1 MLSALKMLL
10 LLWLSVSSFGANA
23 EPAAASAVDKVTSNT
38 AYLNPKLPV
47 SARVKDLLSR
57 MTYLEQ
63 LAQTRSYGGVLG
75 YEASYNYTFL
85 ETLNAPYGGSSA
97 CKTISRMI
105 RPHDY

>member
-1 MLSALKMLL
+1 MLSVLKLL
-10 LLWLSVSSFGANA
+10 LFLWLSLGSFGVNA
-23 EPAAASAVDKVTSNT
+23 EPVTASAPDKVPSN
-38 AYLNPKLPV
+38 APYLNAKLPV

-85 ETLNAPYGGSSA
+85 ETFNAPYRGSSA
-97 CKTISRMI
+97 CKTISRTL